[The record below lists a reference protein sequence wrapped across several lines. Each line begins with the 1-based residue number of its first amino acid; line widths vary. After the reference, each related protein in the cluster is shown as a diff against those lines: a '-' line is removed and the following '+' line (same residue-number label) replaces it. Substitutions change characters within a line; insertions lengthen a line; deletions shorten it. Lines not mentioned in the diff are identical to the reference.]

1 MLTYLLCQAIQKK
14 ADDYDDRTGGK
25 WELPHLKMYLVSRFG
40 MPVVDALFWEIQ
52 MIVIRSL
59 LSVQQVGGCSF

>member
-1 MLTYLLCQAIQKK
+1 MFVHLTNVAIQKK

-25 WELPHLKMYLVSRFG
+25 WELQRLKEYMVSRFG

-52 MIVIRSL
+52 MIVVRSL
-59 LSVQQVGGCSF
+59 LSVQQ